1 MFTAP
6 GGDAFIK
13 STRDNDEEQELI
25 WDAIE
30 RLPTYDRLRKGILR
44 QTLDDGKINYHEN
57 ASINLVEGFLE
68 KIKIVPSKKRI
79 VNILRHVNG
88 IVRPSRMTLLLG
100 PPGFGKTT
108 LLKTFVG
115 VLDKDPRV
123 NGRISYCGRELSD
136 FTPQKTCAYISQH
149 DIHHGE
155 MITFRETLD
164 FAGRCLAVG
173 KRRSLTIHWLHFV
186 RVAMSVGRSR
196 TEPLLPPFI
205 EAAISSNSISFL
217 AILVLSLV
225 MGIVLNYTMF
235 LCTIVNSALTTT
247 VVRVLKGVESTTL
260 GFVMLGGVEVHALN
274 ATRMVINTTG
284 GVWYLVAKYQEKKR
298 KLP

>member
-44 QTLDDGKINYHEN
+44 QTLDDGKINYH
-57 ASINLVEGFLE
+57 EGFLE

-173 KRRSLTIHWLHFV
+173 KRN
-186 RVAMSVGRSR
+186 
-196 TEPLLPPFI
+196 EDDD
-205 EAAISSNSISFL
+205 L
-217 AILVLSLV
+217 APDRATAEVID
-225 MGIVLNYTMF
+225 
-235 LCTIVNSALTTT
+235 TT
-247 VVRVLKGVESTTL
+247 
-260 GFVMLGGVEVHALN
+260 ALN
-274 ATRMVINTTG
+274 LSKHVFPPVLEFASLSSQSPNG
-284 GVWYLVAKYQEKKR
+284 KF
-298 KLP
+298 

>member
-6 GGDAFIK
+6 GGDAFNK
-13 STRDNDEEQELI
+13 STRDNDEEQELR

-44 QTLDDGKINYHEN
+44 QTLDDGKINYHEVDRTFPTLRN

-115 VLDKDPRV
+115 VLDKDLRV

-136 FTPQKTCAYISQH
+136 FIPQRTCAYISQH
-149 DIHHGE
+149 DIHYGE
-155 MITFRETLD
+155 ITFRETLD
-164 FAGRCLAVG
+164 FAGRCLGVG
-173 KRRSLTIHWLHFV
+173 KRYDLLTELSRREKDAGIKPDPEIDAFMK
-186 RVAMSVGRSR
+186 ATAIVGQES
-196 TEPLLPPFI
+196 
-205 EAAISSNSISFL
+205 
-217 AILVLSLV
+217 SLV
-225 MGIVLNYTMF
+225 TNY
-235 LCTIVNSALTTT
+235 
-247 VVRVLKGVESTTL
+247 VLKVKLLVEL
-260 GFVMLGGVEVHALN
+260 
-274 ATRMVINTTG
+274 VIIFG
-284 GVWYLVAKYQEKKR
+284 L
-298 KLP
+298 L

>member
-6 GGDAFIK
+6 GGDAFNK
-13 STRDNDEEQELI
+13 STRDNDEEQELR

-44 QTLDDGKINYHEN
+44 QTLDDGKINYHE
-57 ASINLVEGFLE
+57 GFLE

-79 VNILRHVNG
+79 VNILHYVNG

-115 VLDKDPRV
+115 VLDKDLRV

-136 FTPQKTCAYISQH
+136 FIPQKTCAYISQH

-155 MITFRETLD
+155 ITFRETLD
-164 FAGRCLAVG
+164 FAGRCLGVG
-173 KRRSLTIHWLHFV
+173 KRCDLLTEL
-186 RVAMSVGRSR
+186 SR
-196 TEPLLPPFI
+196 RE
-205 EAAISSNSISFL
+205 
-217 AILVLSLV
+217 
-225 MGIVLNYTMF
+225 
-235 LCTIVNSALTTT
+235 
-247 VVRVLKGVESTTL
+247 
-260 GFVMLGGVEVHALN
+260 
-274 ATRMVINTTG
+274 
-284 GVWYLVAKYQEKKR
+284 
-298 KLP
+298 